1 MLWFAQGSAS
11 RQCRGRRRATAVG
24 WRDRLESDP
33 RRGRRALQ
41 KGDRASADALRW
53 NLDLILDQRGAD
65 MADLPGGE
73 SGLLVRG
80 YKGKETDRLVL
91 RIDQAWSRWAPNSAT
106 TSGRLPRNWAS
117 PITPDRIAWPP
128 HSRSSE
134 TTSDRRPDDDAATLS
149 RWC

>member
-11 RQCRGRRRATAVG
+11 RQCLGRRRATAVG

-91 RIDQAWSRWAPNSAT
+91 RIDPRVVSLVAELRGHERQAAEELGLADHAR
-106 TSGRLPRNWAS
+106 
-117 PITPDRIAWPP
+117 
-128 HSRSSE
+128 
-134 TTSDRRPDDDAATLS
+134 
-149 RWC
+149 